1 MTFRKTVVILFMVFF
16 TISLYGKIIVKAGWG
31 RKKGKFLF
39 YNAKSKNYNEPFAIG
54 PLSIKALKNN
64 KIAVLDSIKG
74 VISIFSTKGKYLKD
88 YDISSI
94 KSNSFINGFEFDPEN
109 GDLYILGEDRIY
121 KKSGETLE
129 SWFGSRGH
137 GKFQFLQPF
146 DIRIYGDY
154 IAVGDFIKEE
164 LIVINKKTKKIIKS
178 VEWMR
183 TGFTFDKKGN
193 LYYLRYSRGDGYSL
207 WRINVKARGNKPV
220 FVSFLGFAEH
230 QFGML
235 CGISMGKL
243 LLKFPDKIGNVKV
256 FAVSFDGKRI
266 FSKTVRNSVP
276 EGHQFS
282 FQKGRV
288 YSLDYNAEQAPGG
301 SGVKIKVFGTGKK
314 KLFPVGIVKKAL
326 KSKSVKL
333 GKKIDNIRLFDGVLY
348 GLSEGRLYRI
358 EGNKLTEV
366 LSFEKFSG
374 KIIDFY
380 KNREDYYI
388 LTSIDKGKIYKLDKN
403 SDVLL
408 SFPEPVEEDPIFKS
422 PSTLYMSDENNMI
435 CVTDFYFGR
444 SVCLDSETG
453 TVKSMI
459 YDSSNGILT
468 PQLFF
473 MTCSFN
479 TKHYFINII
488 DAHGNLFDRKGPFEL
503 EKPISLARIF
513 HRVRKNGDF
522 MLYLEDISGNGYVET
537 YDFQANLLNRSSKKL
552 PVSIIRDKKFD
563 FGSGKIYFIRGK
575 SKLVM
580 IDLF

>member
-348 GLSEGRLYRI
+348 G
-358 EGNKLTEV
+358 
-366 LSFEKFSG
+366 
-374 KIIDFY
+374 
-380 KNREDYYI
+380 
-388 LTSIDKGKIYKLDKN
+388 
-403 SDVLL
+403 
-408 SFPEPVEEDPIFKS
+408 
-422 PSTLYMSDENNMI
+422 
-435 CVTDFYFGR
+435 
-444 SVCLDSETG
+444 
-453 TVKSMI
+453 
-459 YDSSNGILT
+459 
-468 PQLFF
+468 
-473 MTCSFN
+473 
-479 TKHYFINII
+479 
-488 DAHGNLFDRKGPFEL
+488 
-503 EKPISLARIF
+503 
-513 HRVRKNGDF
+513 
-522 MLYLEDISGNGYVET
+522 
-537 YDFQANLLNRSSKKL
+537 
-552 PVSIIRDKKFD
+552 
-563 FGSGKIYFIRGK
+563 
-575 SKLVM
+575 
-580 IDLF
+580 